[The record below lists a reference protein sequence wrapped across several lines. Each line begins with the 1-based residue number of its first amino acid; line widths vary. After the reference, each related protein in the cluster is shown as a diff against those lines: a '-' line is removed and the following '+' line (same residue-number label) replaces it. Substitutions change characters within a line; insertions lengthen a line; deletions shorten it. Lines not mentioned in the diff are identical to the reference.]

1 MNKKLSD
8 KDKKDWKKFINSN
21 EKVEIKD
28 NPNLKT
34 QNIFSEKVI
43 DLHGYTLEEANKEVK
58 YIIEKYYKE
67 GVNKINI
74 ITGKGT
80 RSKNKY
86 DPYQSTDLSILK
98 YSIPDFIKNDQ
109 ELMQKIKQINFD
121 EVNDLN
127 KGSFSIF
134 LKKK

>member
-1 MNKKLSD
+1 MNRKLSD

>member
-1 MNKKLSD
+1 LNKKLSD

>member
-1 MNKKLSD
+1 M
-8 KDKKDWKKFINSN
+8 
-21 EKVEIKD
+21 EIKD

>member
-1 MNKKLSD
+1 MNKKISD

>member
-109 ELMQKIKQINFD
+109 ELMQKIKKINFD

>member
-109 ELMQKIKQINFD
+109 ELMLKIKQINFD